1 MIYRV
6 LADAVIVFHL
16 VFILFGLL
24 GGLFILWRK
33 WILLFHLPSVVW
45 IVLIEFKG
53 WICPLTPLENYFHEL
68 AGQAGYTGG
77 FIEHYLIP
85 IIYPAG
91 LTSDIQFVLGCIAFG
106 INILVYLFVIQRV
119 IWKP

>member
-68 AGQAGYTGG
+68 AGQVGYTGG